1 MSAPEILPLCT
12 TRETR
17 GRVYN
22 AALGCWMIP
31 TYCMNCGIP
40 YGYRNDAPPAAGYV
54 GVICE
59 PCAESW
65 QPLLGVALVPD
76 QVHAQ
81 RANDAM
87 LEAYGR
93 VLSQAEQVIAL
104 DDVNS
109 VLSRFARSLPSP

>member
-1 MSAPEILPLCT
+1 MNTPEVLPLCT

-17 GRVYN
+17 GAIHIRGLGN
-22 AALGCWMIP
+22 AIP
-31 TYCMNCGIP
+31 VYCMNCGIH

-59 PCAESW
+59 PCAEKW

-81 RANDAM
+81 RASEAM
-87 LEAYGR
+87 QEDYGR
-93 VLSQAEQVIAL
+93 LLSTLEQAIEL
-104 DDVNS
+104 DNVDS
-109 VLSRFARSLPSP
+109 ILSRFARSVSR